1 MTAAENLYI
10 YYSIINP
17 TMPDD
22 AFTHYLHQLPAGL
35 RPDIMKYHQHV
46 DRVRT
51 LTGKLLLQEAIQKA
65 GLSPTLMESLSY
77 TNYKRPFITKDVDFN
92 ITHAGNCVAC
102 VAGRSMRVGIDVEDI
117 KPIQVDDILPV
128 LRDEE
133 LAEMRRSNASPET
146 ILRFWT
152 RKEAIVKA
160 SGEGLYLPPQSIYF
174 IDELTATTPECTW
187 YLHELDF
194 GAGYI
199 AYCVTNVEGVNTV
212 IRKIDY

>member
-1 MTAAENLYI
+1 MAIAENLYV

-17 TMPDD
+17 DMPDD
-22 AFTHYLHQLPAGL
+22 AFTHYLHQLPRGL
-35 RPDIMKYHQHV
+35 HADVMKYHQHA

-51 LTGKLLLQEAIQKA
+51 LTGKLLLKEAVQQA
-65 GLSPTLMESLSY
+65 GLSPALMENMGY
-77 TNYKRPFITKDVDFN
+77 TNYKRPFIAKDVDFN

-102 VAGRSMRVGIDVEDI
+102 VAGRGMRVGIDVEDI
-117 KPIQVDDILPV
+117 KPIQIDDILAV

-133 LAEMRRSNASPET
+133 LHEMRRLNADPET

-174 IDELTATTPECTW
+174 INELTATTPECTW
-187 YLHELDF
+187 YLHELDL
-194 GAGYI
+194 GAEYI
-199 AYCVTNVEGVNTV
+199 AYCVTNVEGSET
-212 IRKIDY
+212 ILKKINY